1 MVVLSHC
8 ICHVLTW
15 HMSFLVLNRIQ
26 LKTLSLI
33 DLKDMDVIVWMDY
46 GSVPSTPPPS
56 PEQLEML
63 FADVDLAID
72 QGTKMEREECIKEF
86 RDSNS
91 SLPSGIQ
98 TWHQYTKCPMHMSLR
113 VSSMM
118 VHLSLWTTGWSL
130 PWKQTW
136 AMAAHMACGL
146 GASSPNFRTSIKSII

>member
-1 MVVLSHC
+1 MMVVLSHC

-86 RDSNS
+86 RVSNS

-118 VHLSLWTTGWSL
+118 VHLSLWTTG
-130 PWKQTW
+130 
-136 AMAAHMACGL
+136 
-146 GASSPNFRTSIKSII
+146 

>member
-1 MVVLSHC
+1 MVKVWFAFPQKGMVIPTLVGFIMH
-8 ICHVLTW
+8 ILGIPNDGGIITL
-15 HMSFLVLNRIQ
+15 HMPCFDMAHEYLVLNRIQ

-118 VHLSLWTTGWSL
+118 VHLSLWTTG
-130 PWKQTW
+130 
-136 AMAAHMACGL
+136 
-146 GASSPNFRTSIKSII
+146 